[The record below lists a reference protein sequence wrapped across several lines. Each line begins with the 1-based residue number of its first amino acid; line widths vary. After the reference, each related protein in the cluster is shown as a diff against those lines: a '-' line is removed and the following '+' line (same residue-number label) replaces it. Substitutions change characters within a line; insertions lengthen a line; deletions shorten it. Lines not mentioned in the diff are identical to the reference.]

1 MSVLNNITFIFITTA
16 AMSYGWGMRGTTIG
30 GEKGAMLPGAIAG
43 VMLALF
49 SGSPFLLENF
59 FFLSAL
65 GSMGMY
71 YGGCMTYGETLSLS
85 LASRPA
91 PNMKKG
97 LFALFV
103 KGFLWFAVFAE
114 ILTLGIAA
122 LTGKYFSVKE
132 IIVMFLLM
140 PVVMITFLFIF
151 NRPHN
156 KEEKIFPKIYFSV
169 TRKESWGAMF
179 GLFALLFIIAIV
191 KKIPFVL
198 EFTLVCALF
207 GGVGWVIA
215 QLAHVFCLQYSKDFK
230 NPFLKMFSKRSV
242 SPWKVMECVLGAFAG
257 LGISIAFILFQ
268 NAFKKLASFSSS
280 GFWAPTLQ
288 YDKIFTYIFLII
300 LAFDMLHYFTKSKK
314 IQSIAEVLEFPFY
327 ATIPTLLVFL
337 GNKDVAQLS
346 SFFVIYWVFVQEI
359 SFEKPNKL
367 KHPRVFKPIF
377 TATGIAIIIAQLCF
391 DVVFSLTLTVL
402 LYGVFYEVFT
412 LIYLLQR
419 YNKNTAPNYD
429 NSFKKYLFTTEIATV
444 HTYFIVCII
453 IFTSFILFY

>member
-1 MSVLNNITFIFITTA
+1 MSALNSIIFIFITTVA
-16 AMSYGWGMRGTTIG
+16 LSYGWGMRGTTIG
-30 GEKGAMLPGAIAG
+30 GEKGAMLPGALAG
-43 VMLALF
+43 IMIALF

-71 YGGCMTYGETLSLS
+71 YGGCMTYGETLALS

-97 LFALFV
+97 LIALFV

-114 ILTLGIAA
+114 ILTLGIAS

-132 IIVMFLLM
+132 IIIMFLLM
-140 PVVMITFLFIF
+140 PVVMIIFLFIF

-156 KEEKIFPKIYFSV
+156 KDEKIFPKIYFSI
-169 TRKESWGAMF
+169 TRKESWGAML
-179 GLFALLFIIAIV
+179 GLFFLLFLIAIV

-198 EFTLVCALF
+198 EFTVVCALF
-207 GGVGWVIA
+207 GGFGWVIA
-215 QLAHVFCLQYSKDFK
+215 QLAHVFCARYSNDFK
-230 NPFLKMFSKRSV
+230 NPFLKMFGKRSV

-257 LGISIAFILFQ
+257 LGISIGFILFQ
-268 NAFKKLASFSSS
+268 NAFNKLAVFDASSF
-280 GFWAPTLQ
+280 WTPVAR
-288 YDKIFTYIFLII
+288 YDKVFTYIFLII
-300 LAFDMLHYFTKSKK
+300 LAADMLHYFTKSKK
-314 IQSIAEVLEFPFY
+314 IQAIAEILEFPFY

-346 SFFVIYWVFVQEI
+346 SFFVIYWVFIQEI

-367 KHPRVFKPIF
+367 GHPKVWAPIF
-377 TATGIAIIIAQLCF
+377 TVIGIAIIAAQLCF
-391 DVVFSLTLTVL
+391 GTVFSLSLTIL

-412 LIYLLQR
+412 LIFLLQR
-419 YNKNTAPNYD
+419 YNKNTAEHYG
-429 NSFKKYLFTTEIATV
+429 NSLKKYLFTTEIATV
-444 HTYFIVCII
+444 HTYFIICIT
-453 IFTSFILFY
+453 IFTAFIFLR

>member
-1 MSVLNNITFIFITTA
+1 MSVLNNITFIFITTVA
-16 AMSYGWGMRGTTIG
+16 LSYGWGMRGTTIG
-30 GEKGAMLPGAIAG
+30 GEKGAMLPGALAG
-43 VMLALF
+43 VMIAIF

-71 YGGCMTYGETLSLS
+71 YGGSMTYGEIVALLVST
-85 LASRPA
+85 RPA

-97 LFALFV
+97 LIALYV

-132 IIVMFLLM
+132 IIIMFLLM

-156 KEEKIFPKIYFSV
+156 KDEKIFPKIYFSI

-179 GLFALLFIIAIV
+179 GLFTLLFIIAIV
-191 KKIPFVL
+191 KKIPFVI

-207 GGVGWVIA
+207 GGFGWVIA
-215 QLAHVFCLQYSKDFK
+215 QLAHVFCANYSNDF
-230 NPFLKMFSKRSV
+230 NNSFLKMFGKRAV

-257 LGISIAFILFQ
+257 LGISLGFILFQ
-268 NAFKKLASFSSS
+268 NAFNKLAVFDAV
-280 GFWAPTLQ
+280 GFWSPVAR
-288 YDKIFTYIFLII
+288 YDKAFTYIFLAI
-300 LAFDMLHYFTKSKK
+300 LAADMFHYFIKSKK
-314 IQSIAEVLEFPFY
+314 IQAVAEILEFPFY
-327 ATIPTLLVFL
+327 AAIPTLLVFL

-367 KHPRVFKPIF
+367 RHPKVFMPIF
-377 TATGIAIIIAQLCF
+377 TVIGIAIITAQLYF
-391 DVVFSLTLTVL
+391 DTVFNIPITIL
-402 LYGVFYEVFT
+402 LYGVFYELFT
-412 LIYLLQR
+412 LIFLLQR
-419 YNKNTAPNYD
+419 YNKNTSKDYD
-429 NSFKKYLFTTEIATV
+429 NSFKKYLFKTEVATV
-444 HTYFIVCII
+444 HIYFVICIT
-453 IFTSFILFY
+453 IFTSFIFLR

>member
-1 MSVLNNITFIFITTA
+1 MSSNSLVFIFITA
-16 AMSYGWGMRGTTIG
+16 VAMSYGWGMRGTTIG

-43 VMLALF
+43 LMIALF

-71 YGGCMTYGETLSLS
+71 YGGCMTYGETLALS

-97 LFALFV
+97 LIAVFV

-114 ILTLGIAA
+114 IFTLGIAA
-122 LTGKYFSVKE
+122 LTGNYFSVKE
-132 IIVMFLLM
+132 IIIMFLLM

-156 KEEKIFPKIYFSV
+156 KDEKIFPKIYFSIS
-169 TRKESWGAMF
+169 RKESWGAML
-179 GLFALLFIIAIV
+179 GLFFLLLVIAIV
-191 KKIPFVL
+191 KRIPFVL
-198 EFTLVCALF
+198 EFTVICAIF
-207 GGVGWVIA
+207 GGFGWVVA
-215 QLAHVFCLQYSKDFK
+215 QLAHVFCGRYSNDFK
-230 NPFLKMFSKRSV
+230 NPFLKMFGKRSV

-257 LGISIAFILFQ
+257 LGISIGFVLFQ
-268 NAFKKLASFSSS
+268 NSFNRLIDFNISS
-280 GFWAPTLQ
+280 FWTPTAQ
-288 YDKIFTYIFLII
+288 YDKAFTYIFLAI
-300 LAFDMLHYFTKSKK
+300 LAADMFHYFTKSKK
-314 IQSIAEVLEFPFY
+314 IQAVAEILEFPFY

-346 SFFVIYWVFVQEI
+346 SFFVLYWVFVQEI

-367 KHPRVFKPIF
+367 GHPKVFKPIF
-377 TATGIAIIIAQLCF
+377 TVIGIAIITAQLYF
-391 DVVFSLTLTVL
+391 DIIFSLPLTIL
-402 LYGVFYEVFT
+402 LYGVFHEVFT
-412 LIYLLQR
+412 LAYLIQR
-419 YNKNTAPNYD
+419 YNKNTAANYK

-444 HTYFIVCII
+444 HIYFIICIT
-453 IFTSFILFY
+453 IFTAFIFLR